1 MTDPHAPLEIVL
13 WRHAEAEDG
22 LDDLARALTAK
33 GHRQAERMG
42 RWLDALLPPDARVL
56 VSPALRAQQTVQ
68 GLGRAFETVPEI
80 APGAAPEAILAVA
93 AVGGANATGCV
104 LLVGHQPTLGQAAA
118 RLLTGQAGHME
129 LKKGSVTWL
138 RRAPG
143 NASFHLKVAMT
154 PALLK

>member
-33 GHRQAERMG
+33 GRRQAERVG
-42 RWLDALLPPDARVL
+42 RWLDALLPSDTRIL
-56 VSPALRAQQTVQ
+56 VSPAVRAQQTAQ
-68 GLGRAFETVPEI
+68 GLGRTFETVPNI
-80 APGAAPEAILAVA
+80 APGAAPEAILTA
-93 AVGGANATGCV
+93 AGGTNATGCV

-118 RLLTGQAGHME
+118 HLLTGQAGYME
-129 LKKGSVTWL
+129 LKKGSLTWL

-143 NASFHLKVAMT
+143 DASFHLKAAMT